1 MQVRQA
7 EGPPAARELM
17 ARFKISALDATR
29 IRLWWLGEEHQRAR
43 ALAGIALLK
52 EGGFLSVPSRPAL
65 GVPREVR
72 DFLRGEGAGANEA
85 GAPALFAGCVVERP
99 ACLLLLL
106 VREYVESSLS
116 R

>member
-1 MQVRQA
+1 MQVRQSEA
-7 EGPPAARELM
+7 PPKARELM
-17 ARFKISALDATR
+17 ARFRISALDATR

-43 ALAGIALLK
+43 ALAGIRMLK
-52 EGGFLSVPSRPAL
+52 GGGFLSVPSRPSL
-65 GVPREVR
+65 GVPGEVR
-72 DFLRGEGAGANEA
+72 DFLRGEAIAPNEA
-85 GAPALFAGCVVERP
+85 GMPGLFAGCVVERP